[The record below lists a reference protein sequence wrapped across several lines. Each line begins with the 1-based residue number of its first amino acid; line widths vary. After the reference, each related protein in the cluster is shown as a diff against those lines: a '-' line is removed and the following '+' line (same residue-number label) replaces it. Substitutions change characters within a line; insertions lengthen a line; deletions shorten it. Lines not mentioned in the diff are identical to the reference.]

1 MLFDDQPEP
10 CPPTVPVSLTKYEE
24 TLALGLYAQLSQ
36 NGIATDLDAPGPR
49 TDVIEHTLQEHR
61 AGRLSITVRR
71 TFHNGDQVYVEQM
84 ANSFLSEPS
93 KDSVQHHKKRKC

>member
-1 MLFDDQPEP
+1 MLFEDRPEP

-36 NGIATDLDAPGPR
+36 NGIATDLDAPGPH

-71 TFHNGDQVYVEQM
+71 TCHNGDRVYVEQI
-84 ANSFLSEPS
+84 ANSFLSEPG
-93 KDSVQHHKKRKC
+93 KDSVHKKRKC